1 MHDPFPI
8 PPIPWL
14 SNAVQPI
21 ADYLHLTTIPLHIHE
36 VLLAFLA
43 YTFVDL
49 VVAPVASRRLFPQTY
64 ATLSRER
71 RLNWNVHV
79 VSLIQSIT
87 INTLALWVMFMD
99 QERKN
104 MNWNDRVWGYTGAAG
119 MIQALATGYFLW
131 DFLISLI
138 HVRIFGPGL
147 LAHAVSAL
155 LVFSFGFR
163 PFVNF
168 YGCTFILYEL
178 SSPFLN
184 FHWFFDKLGMTG
196 SKAQL
201 YNGIILLFTFF
212 CCRLLWGTYQSIR
225 VYQDIW
231 AALHYQPQMNN
242 INSNTFSNDIVDTLE
257 MAPKQ
262 TSNSIH
268 QIHLMGYSYSQY
280 TPVWLSLIYLGSN
293 LVLNFLNFYWFRL
306 MIATLRKRFEP
317 QMDSNPNKIAFEGA
331 IKSQKVESNLPKR
344 DSSPRIFETDKSLN
358 KKIE

>member
-14 SNAVQPI
+14 SNAIQPI
-21 ADYLHLTTIPLHIHE
+21 ADYFHLTTMPLHIHE

-43 YTFVDL
+43 YSFVDL

-64 ATLSRER
+64 TTLSRER

-79 VSLIQSIT
+79 VSLVQSLT
-87 INTLALWVMFMD
+87 INSLALWVIIKD

-104 MNWNDRVWGYTGAAG
+104 MTWNDRVWGYTGAAG

-138 HVRIFGPGL
+138 HVKIFGLGL

-196 SKAQL
+196 SRAQL

-212 CCRLLWGTYQSIR
+212 CCRLIWGTYQSIL

-231 AALHYQPQMNN
+231 AALHYQPQIDKIDLKP
-242 INSNTFSNDIVDTLE
+242 INSGTIDT
-257 MAPKQ
+257 AGIAFKR
-262 TSNSIH
+262 TSDSIH
-268 QIHLMGYSYSQY
+268 QLQLMGYSNSQY
-280 TPVWLSLIYLGSN
+280 VPIWLSLIYLGSN

-306 MIATLRKRFEP
+306 MITTLWKRFDHKE
-317 QMDSNPNKIAFEGA
+317 SES
-331 IKSQKVESNLPKR
+331 IKMEVNGTSKSREVESNLRKR
-344 DSSPRIFETDKSLN
+344 NTLRKTLN
-358 KKIE
+358 PNQ

>member
-21 ADYLHLTTIPLHIHE
+21 ADYFHLTTIPLHIHE

-64 ATLSRER
+64 ATLSREK

-79 VSLIQSIT
+79 VSLVQSVT
-87 INTLALWVMFMD
+87 INSLALWVILVD

-104 MNWNDRVWGYTGAAG
+104 MDWTDRVWGYTGAAG

-131 DFLISLI
+131 DLLISLI
-138 HVRIFGPGL
+138 HIKIFGPGL
-147 LAHAVSAL
+147 LAHAVSAF

-196 SKAQL
+196 SRAQL
-201 YNGIILLFTFF
+201 YNGIFLLFTFF

-231 AALHYQPQMNN
+231 AALHYQPPIDKIDFNP
-242 INSNTFSNDIVDTLE
+242 ISTVDITGITS
-257 MAPKQ
+257 KQ
-262 TSNSIH
+262 TSDSLH
-268 QIHLMGYSYSQY
+268 QPHLMGYSSSQY
-280 TPVWLSLIYLGSN
+280 VPVWLSLIYLGSN

-306 MIATLRKRFEP
+306 MIATLRKRFDQQDP
-317 QMDSNPNKIAFEGA
+317 
-331 IKSQKVESNLPKR
+331 KSSKMVANGTSKSHELESNLRKR
-344 DSSPRIFETDKSLN
+344 NTLLKTHNQE
-358 KKIE
+358 